1 MEKFKI
7 LATSRLVVFIAGM
20 VLALG
25 IAWPSMGTAQEKTSK
40 TKDPNQHT
48 QHAAKEKLPAG
59 DQHLASQIAE
69 LRDSVARLEAALAK
83 GQPDMTSGMGGM
95 AGMGKA
101 NADQPGADAAG
112 G

>member
-1 MEKFKI
+1 MQKFRTLSTSH
-7 LATSRLVVFIAGM
+7 LAVFIGGA
-20 VLALG
+20 VLALLV
-25 IAWPSMGTAQEKTSK
+25 AWPLRGAAQDQSSK
-40 TKDPNQHT
+40 TKDANLHAQHT
-48 QHAAKEKLPAG
+48 GKEKLPAG
-59 DQHLASQIAE
+59 DQDLASQIAE